1 MISDAYRAG
10 RNIAQVNSCKIIME
24 TEGQKVRTTSKYVKL
39 KFTQR
44 QFEAFKSAC
53 EIFSVVSEH
62 EEFYKIVKD
71 ALEVHNMQNAKIKSQ
86 MVTPIISAPLKEM
99 IKSTKKD
106 EEASTKMTHFNKPIT
121 ATRACRAIYD
131 KLHPVVQASYKKMEE
146 GTTSITEIRTMVSK
160 YVAENNLKTEK
171 GIVVDDFLKSIAPA
185 TFREN
190 EEFLYLDEDVM
201 TIPKSDRSI
210 LYKVAEEISKSS

>member
-1 MISDAYRAG
+1 
-10 RNIAQVNSCKIIME
+10 ME
-24 TEGQKVRTTSKYVKL
+24 TSKYVKL

-53 EIFSVVSEH
+53 EILGVVSEH
-62 EEFYKIVKD
+62 EEFYKIVKN
-71 ALEVHNMQNAKIKSQ
+71 ALDVKSMPNAKIMSQ
-86 MVTPIISAPLKEM
+86 MVAPIINSPLKEM
-99 IKSTKKD
+99 VKSTKNK
-106 EEASTKMTHFNKPIT
+106 EPSTMTSAKKMTHFNKPII

-131 KLHPVVQASYKKMEE
+131 KLHPVVQALYANMEE
-146 GTTSITEIRTMVSK
+146 GMTSITEIRTMVNK
-160 YVAENNLKTEK
+160 YVAENDLKTEH

-190 EEFLYLDEDVM
+190 ENLLYLDEDTMTM
-201 TIPKSDRSI
+201 TIPKSDKSI